1 MTHFLYFVISV
12 KVNVNAHLLTVM
24 FLSISLKIAYQN
36 HLRDGPLENLWW
48 GGPGG
53 RSTKKIFAHGKIK

>member
-1 MTHFLYFVISV
+1 MTHFNYFVISV
-12 KVNVNAHLLTVM
+12 KVNVKAHLLTVM

-48 GGPGG
+48 G
-53 RSTKKIFAHGKIK
+53 RAKYKKNIRAREN

>member
-12 KVNVNAHLLTVM
+12 KVNVKAHLLTVM
-24 FLSISLKIAYQN
+24 FLSISLKIASQN

-48 GGPGG
+48 G
-53 RSTKKIFAHGKIK
+53 RAKYKKNIRAGEN